1 MCWVALDR
9 GIRQA
14 IANARPGDL
23 PRWTA
28 ARDAIL
34 EQVMTLGWSEE
45 RRAFVQEYDGTVLDA
60 SLLLMPLVGFITPR
74 DPRWLSTLDAELDR
88 AASAA

>member
-1 MCWVALDR
+1 
-9 GIRQA
+9 
-14 IANARPGDL
+14 
-23 PRWTA
+23 
-28 ARDAIL
+28 
-34 EQVMTLGWSEE
+34 MTLGWSEE